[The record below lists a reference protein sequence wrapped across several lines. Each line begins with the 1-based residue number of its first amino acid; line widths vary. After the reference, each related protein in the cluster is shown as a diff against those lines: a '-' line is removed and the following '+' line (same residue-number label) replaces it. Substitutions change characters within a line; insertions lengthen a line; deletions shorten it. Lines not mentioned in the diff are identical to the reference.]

1 VEHREWYRLDN
12 TANLYPSVI
21 NRKNTTLF
29 RISVHL
35 KQAVHADRLNRSLQK
50 VVPRFPY
57 YQVHVRRGAF
67 WYTLEE
73 NPRIP
78 NAVIDSKSPCRYM
91 PIKQRGVFPFRVRAF
106 DRTLAIE
113 ISHALTDGT
122 GALGFMKSLLAA
134 YRLIDLPSSS
144 AEYQELCREFQA
156 DPDILVFD
164 QEAWPEEF
172 EDAFLT
178 HYDPNIPVPDQEKK
192 VFHLPGRKLPV
203 GRYRII
209 TGDMPVQELK
219 SLAKSYGASLTE
231 FLVAVYFHSL
241 QHIQEIVMS
250 HKVRGRWDP
259 LSVMVPVNLRP
270 ILHSS
275 SMRNFFL
282 TLNPLLDTRLG
293 HYELDEIAQKVHHFM
308 RTQLDHRHLKQ
319 QISRNVKGA
328 LHPLLRISPLWMKNI
343 GLKMIYRD
351 FGENRFSGSLSNLGS
366 VKFSPALD
374 EIIEAVEFIPPP
386 SSALGVKCGALS
398 HRGRLRLTFGSLL
411 EETALERLFFTTI
424 RSFGIPVYLSGN
436 WKGEE

>member
-1 VEHREWYRLDN
+1 MEHREWYRLDN

-35 KQAVHADRLNRSLQK
+35 NQAVHADRLNRTLQK

-91 PIKQRGVFPFRVRAF
+91 PIKQRGIFPFRIRAF

-122 GALGFMKSLLAA
+122 GALRFMKSLLAA
-134 YRLIDLPSSS
+134 YRLVDLPSSS
-144 AEYQELCREFQA
+144 AEYKKLYSEFQS
-156 DPDILVFD
+156 DTEILLFD
-164 QEAWPEEF
+164 EQASPEEF

-178 HYDPNIPVPDQEKK
+178 HYDPTIPAPDQEKK
-192 VFHLPGRKLPV
+192 VFHLPGKKLPV

-209 TGDMPVQELK
+209 TGDMPVQDLK
-219 SLAKSYGASLTE
+219 LLAKSYGGSLTE
-231 FLVAVYFHSL
+231 FLVAVYFYSL

-275 SMRNFFL
+275 TMRNFFL
-282 TLNPLLDTRLG
+282 TLNPMLDTRLG
-293 HYELDEIAQKVHHFM
+293 HYELDEITQKVHHFM

-351 FGENRFSGSLSNLGS
+351 FGESRFSGSLSNLGR
-366 VKFSPALD
+366 VEFSPALD

-398 HRGRLRLTFGSLL
+398 HHGRLRLTFGSLL
-411 EETALERLFFTTI
+411 QETALERLFFTTI
-424 RSFGIPVYLSGN
+424 RSLGIPVSLSGN